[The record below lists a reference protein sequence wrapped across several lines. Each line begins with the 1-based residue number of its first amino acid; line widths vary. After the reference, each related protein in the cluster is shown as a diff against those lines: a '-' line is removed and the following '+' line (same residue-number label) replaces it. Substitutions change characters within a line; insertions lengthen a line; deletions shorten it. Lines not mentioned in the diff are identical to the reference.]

1 MTEIEA
7 RIVDLIN
14 FSSNHKPV
22 EFGDA
27 FKSIMN
33 SKITDAIEVR
43 KQEIAQTMFNPPS
56 NDEVEV
62 ESDEE
67 LELDNEEQEEEDLE
81 YAEST

>member
-14 FSSNHKPV
+14 FSSNQKPV
-22 EFGDA
+22 DFGDA

-33 SKITDAIEVR
+33 SKITDAIEIR

-56 NDEVEV
+56 NDEVDV
-62 ESDEE
+62 EADEE
-67 LELDNEEQEEEDLE
+67 LEPDNEEETEDLE

>member
-14 FSSNHKPV
+14 FSSNQKPV

-33 SKITDAIEVR
+33 SRITDAIEVR

-56 NDEVEV
+56 NDEVDV
-62 ESDEE
+62 EDEE
-67 LELDNEEQEEEDLE
+67 DLEVEDLE